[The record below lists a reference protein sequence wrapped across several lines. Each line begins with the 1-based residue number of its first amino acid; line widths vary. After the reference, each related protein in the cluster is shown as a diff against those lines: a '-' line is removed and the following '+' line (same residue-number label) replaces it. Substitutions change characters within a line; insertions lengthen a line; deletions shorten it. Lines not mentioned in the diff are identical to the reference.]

1 MKHRHA
7 SPKASGHGLI
17 AALVL
22 AILLGAGGL
31 LAHGGLDARFRAQAQ
46 ARSIAALSQARE
58 ALLGYAI
65 SYGESHDGQGYGYL
79 PCPDTGNTGSTTLGA
94 CGARGLS
101 AAGRLPWRT
110 LALPELRDGWGEC
123 LWYAVAA
130 SVKHNP
136 KAASLNW
143 DSPGQFAVQGDDG
156 NTLPAASPNGLAI
169 AVILAPGPPL
179 DGQHRGGGSGPCAG
193 TDVAANDLDAFVEA
207 GAGLASSGTPPVRQG
222 SIGSHARNDL
232 IAWLGVDDLY
242 DALRRRSDFAAY
254 IDRIGEVAAQ
264 HLAARLGDT
273 ALLARHARATP
284 GGRLSAGAL
293 PSAAELGLPAPAAAA
308 HDNWRDQ
315 FHIALCD
322 DGSACIHVIDATAPR
337 SEHCRAVLLFGGE
350 RIRRGAGRQQRNTA
364 AERAD
369 AAQYLEGDNP
379 LHFALGVPEF
389 HGAPGFRITDPQRP
403 ATQDVVRCLN

>member
-1 MKHRHA
+1 MRRTHTR
-7 SPKASGHGLI
+7 ASGHGLI
-17 AALVL
+17 AALAL

-46 ARSIAALSQARE
+46 ARSISALSQARE

-65 SYGESHDGQGYGYL
+65 SYGESHDGQDYGYL
-79 PCPDTGNTGSTTLGA
+79 PCPDAGNTGSTTLGA

-136 KAASLNW
+136 KATSLNW
-143 DSPGQFAVQGDDG
+143 DSPGQFALQGDDG
-156 NTLPAASPNGLAI
+156 AALPAASPNGLAI

-179 DGQHRGGGSGPCAG
+179 DGQHRNSGSSAPCAG
-193 TDVAANDLDAFVEA
+193 TDSAANDFDAFVEA
-207 GAGLASSGTPPVRQG
+207 GTGLASGATLPVRQG
-222 SIGSHARNDL
+222 SIGSPARNDL

-242 DALRRRSDFAAY
+242 DALRRRSDFATY
-254 IDRIGEVAAQ
+254 IDRIGEIAAQ
-264 HLAARLGDT
+264 HLATRLADT
-273 ALLARHARATP
+273 VLLARHAHATP
-284 GGRLSAGAL
+284 GGLLLTGGL
-293 PSAAELGLPAPAAAA
+293 PSAAELGVPAPAAAA

-315 FHIALCD
+315 FHIALCS
-322 DGSACIHVIDATAPR
+322 DGSACIGFIDSTRPH
-337 SEHCRAVLLFGGE
+337 SESCRAVLLFGGE
-350 RIRRGAGRQQRNTA
+350 RIRDGNGRQQRNTPA
-364 AERAD
+364 DRAD
-369 AAQYLEGDNP
+369 ITQYLEGDNP
-379 LHFALGVPEF
+379 QHFALGIPEF
-389 HGAPGFRITDPQRP
+389 HGAPGFRISDPRRP